1 MKLGPLEIQ
10 GRQLL
15 VADQGSS
22 GILSFVQL
30 GANSQSLAG
39 GGVGDQLDDNF
50 MTNQRS
56 SSPVLRNV
64 AEHAML
70 DLVPLAGSRRKMADS
85 HRNAQTRS
93 HVL

>member
-1 MKLGPLEIQ
+1 M
-10 GRQLL
+10 L
-15 VADQGSS
+15 VTDQGSS

-39 GGVGDQLDDNF
+39 GGIGDQLDDNF

-64 AEHAML
+64 AEHTML
-70 DLVPLAGSRRKMADS
+70 DLVPLAGSRWKVADP
-85 HRNAQTRS
+85 HRNSKTRS
-93 HVL
+93 QIL